1 LWEHVKYNVEKAAA
15 ENKKEKGK
23 HAAGVFERQDAYLYG
38 HPQGRKKR
46 FRSPAD
52 FFPHLL
58 WLATDKEG
66 DPMNCSCKICS
77 PDGDE
82 DPEAFSGKSDAKND
96 IKFQPPALSAAPK
109 STPNYTPSSSI
120 SAAAKPTPNYTPS
133 SSISAAPQKPAF
145 QPGAATVSK
154 EQAADASPSGKH
166 IYRPGELVWFH
177 NVNNWRLG
185 IVAKRGL
192 KGNKPRY
199 LLQPL
204 SNPLQQQ
211 NYQIKDDENLL
222 RPWLAWSVPA
232 TTVPRLND
240 MLYEQIPWDRVVR
253 GEFDQAGLIS
263 DYIVDGSILA
273 AKVIDASYSLFDQ
286 NANALVG
293 PGEAHYNGMFFGA
306 EKIWIGEPVRLRVG
320 PPDIVVLII
329 HKLVERTTPQ
339 GTSTVTLVGDVYKF
353 VEMPTP
359 YKNIKE
365 WPNNPDLPPR
375 MSNDLRYR
383 NEVAHLANTG
393 MWYEWRLLEPAARK
407 GLADIKGRWYETRT
421 LLPILRS
428 PEKFQEDVNK
438 GRTSDSGEF
447 MNGRRDNNQVPEQ
460 RKKNRR
466 ETLGQAVPLNFKV
479 SRGLDGPPADDVFPD
494 DPSLAQVQQ
503 PQQQQQ
509 QRTQQGTFDGDM
521 SQFMNLDQA
530 DHTFYGSEM
539 QH

>member
-1 LWEHVKYNVEKAAA
+1 VEKAAA
-15 ENKKEKGK
+15 ESKKEKGK
-23 HAAGVFERQDAYLYG
+23 HAAGVYERQDAYLYG

-66 DPMNCSCKICS
+66 DSMNCSCKICS

-82 DPEAFSGKSDAKND
+82 DPDAFSGKSEAKNE
-96 IKFQPPALSAAPK
+96 IKYQPPTLSAAPK
-109 STPNYTPSSSI
+109 PAPTYAPPSSS
-120 SAAAKPTPNYTPS
+120 
-133 SSISAAPQKPAF
+133 SAAPPKPAF
-145 QPGAATVSK
+145 QPGPAAVSK
-154 EQAADASPSGKH
+154 EQAADASSSGKH
-166 IYRPGELVWFH
+166 IYRPGELVWFY

-185 IVAKRGL
+185 VVAKRGL

-204 SNPLQQQ
+204 SNPLQHQD
-211 NYQIKDDENLL
+211 YQIKDDENLL
-222 RPWLAWSVPA
+222 RPWLAWSVPG
-232 TTVPRLND
+232 TTVPGLND
-240 MLYEQIPWDRVVR
+240 MVYDQVPWDRVVR
-253 GEFDQAGLIS
+253 GEFDKAGVIS

-273 AKVIDASYSLFDQ
+273 AKVVDASYSLFDQ
-286 NANALVG
+286 NANALAG
-293 PGEAHYNGMFFGA
+293 PGEAHYNGIFLGA
-306 EKIWIGEPVRLRVG
+306 EKIWIGEPVRLRVN

-329 HKLVERTTPQ
+329 SKLIERTTPQ
-339 GTSTVTLVGDVYKF
+339 GTSSVTLVGDVYKF

-359 YKNIKE
+359 YKNIKD

-393 MWYEWRLLEPAARK
+393 MWYEWRLLEPASRK

-421 LLPILRS
+421 LLPILRT
-428 PEKFQEDVNK
+428 PAKFQEDVNN
-438 GRTSDSGEF
+438 GRTHDAGEF
-447 MNGRRDNNQVPEQ
+447 MNGRRDNNKVPEQ
-460 RKKNRR
+460 RRKNRTD
-466 ETLGQAVPLNFKV
+466 TLGQAVPRGFKV

-494 DPSLAQVQQ
+494 DPSLSQAQVQQ
-503 PQQQQQ
+503 PQMQQ
-509 QRTQQGTFDGDM
+509 QRLQQGNFDGDI

-530 DHTFYGSEM
+530 DHGFYGSEM
-539 QH
+539 QP